1 MQSFED
7 IDLFDC
13 PLCHGPGLIEEENG
27 WCLYV
32 QCLDCGCHTAALTYD
47 NEEERQTAAR
57 QAVSL
62 WNVGKVIHT
71 GVGDRIGELT
81 LRQANGTPLRNDRSG
96 DFCRKN
102 LRFFPNAF
110 TNVGFSCKI

>member
-47 NEEERQTAAR
+47 NEEERQTAGHPHRRRRLNWGA
-57 QAVSL
+57 
-62 WNVGKVIHT
+62 HF
-71 GVGDRIGELT
+71 
-81 LRQANGTPLRNDRSG
+81 TPCKRNAASE
-96 DFCRKN
+96 
-102 LRFFPNAF
+102 
-110 TNVGFSCKI
+110 